1 MHMMKTLMLAAALLL
16 GAALPAAAQD
26 EPSAGE
32 MAAIRELLEVSRTR
46 ENFIRGMELGMEA
59 GGLMELDDNI
69 RKVVRDFMDEHFA
82 YAEIEPQ
89 FIQAYADQFTEEEI
103 RAFTAFYR
111 TPAGMRMVERTPEL
125 AVAIQQA
132 TMGRMMELMPE
143 LMQRVMEA
151 AEEQEEAPGS
161 GRKS

>member
-1 MHMMKTLMLAAALLL
+1 MMKTLILAASLLL
-16 GAALPAAAQD
+16 GAALPAAAQE
-26 EPSAGE
+26 EPSASE

-59 GGLMELDDNI
+59 GGAMELDDNV
-69 RKVVRDFMDEHFA
+69 RKVLREFMDEHFA
-82 YAEIEPQ
+82 YSDIEPQ
-89 FIQAYADQFTEEEI
+89 FIKAYADQFTEDEI

-125 AVAIQQA
+125 AIAIQQA

-143 LMQRVMEA
+143 LMRRVMEA
-151 AEEQEEAPGS
+151 VQEEGKTGS
-161 GRKS
+161 GRDS